1 MVDRLEGLD
10 DELQNFQEIATTL
23 KPSPGGIPSLEGVD
37 IGGIST
43 PLKELVGGD
52 HIIYIDFNRR
62 YDLTR
67 RIDEAVTKGR
77 PEVAAK
83 LELCR
88 HRAGILLADVS
99 GHRITDALI
108 AAMLHQAFLLGV
120 YYELDRFG
128 EITTKLFE
136 HINQRFYRTTSVRKY
151 LTMLYGE
158 ISDEGRFRFISAG
171 HPRPL
176 VYSREFGQ
184 FVEIADK
191 RLVSYPPVGMFP
203 SNTAVDERVGPGTL
217 GYKKAYTVNE
227 IDLLAEGDILI
238 LYTDGFS
245 EHAAGRYVSEVL
257 EGRLAEI
264 QDRSAIEI
272 CELLTADVVG
282 YGPVEDDV
290 SVVVIKKTAMGVSPD
305 LRPAADS

>member
-1 MVDRLEGLD
+1 MVDPVDALL
-10 DELQNFQEIATTL
+10 DELRNFQEIATTL
-23 KPSPGGIPSLEGVD
+23 KPSPGEIPSLGGIQ
-37 IGGIST
+37 IGGISA

-52 HIIYIDFNRR
+52 HVIYIDFNRR
-62 YDLTR
+62 YDMAR
-67 RIDEAVTKGR
+67 RIREAEESNR
-77 PEVAAK
+77 PVVAAK
-83 LELCR
+83 LAMCR

-158 ISDEGRFRFISAG
+158 ISEEGRFRFISAG
-171 HPRPL
+171 HPRPM

-184 FVEIADK
+184 FVEISEK

-203 SNTAVDERVGPGTL
+203 SNTAVDEQVGPGTL
-217 GYKKAYTVNE
+217 GYKEPYTVNE
-227 IDLLAEGDILI
+227 IDLLAEGDILF
-238 LYTDGFS
+238 LYTDGLS
-245 EHAAGRYVSEVL
+245 EHAAGQYFPAAL
-257 EGRLAEI
+257 ETRLAEI

-272 CELLTADVVG
+272 CAALKQDVLAFA
-282 YGPVEDDV
+282 PAEDDI
-290 SVVVIKKTAMGVSPD
+290 SFVVVKRTVE
-305 LRPAADS
+305 

>member
-1 MVDRLEGLD
+1 MEEHLEDPL

-23 KPSPGGIPSLEGVD
+23 KPSPGEVPLLAGVD
-37 IGGIST
+37 IGGISL

-62 YDLTR
+62 YDLVR
-67 RIDEAVTKGR
+67 RIRDAEAEDR
-77 PEVAAK
+77 QEVAER
-83 LELCR
+83 LEECR
-88 HRAGILLADVS
+88 HRAGILMADVS

-108 AAMLHQAFLLGV
+108 AAMMHQAFLLGV

-171 HPRPL
+171 HPRPM
-176 VYSREFGQ
+176 VFSREFGQ
-184 FVEIADK
+184 FVEISEK

-203 SNTAVDERVGPGTL
+203 SNSAVDEQVGPGTL
-217 GYKKAYTVNE
+217 GYKKPYTVNE
-227 IDLLAEGDILI
+227 IDLLAEGDILL
-238 LYTDGFS
+238 LYTDGLS
-245 EHAAGRYVSEVL
+245 EHAAGEYFPSIL
-257 EGRLAEI
+257 EGRLTEI
-264 QDRSAIEI
+264 QDRPAIEI
-272 CELLTADVVG
+272 CEILKRDIVAHAPVG
-282 YGPVEDDV
+282 DDV
-290 SVVVIKKTAMGVSPD
+290 SFVVVKKTAI
-305 LRPAADS
+305 